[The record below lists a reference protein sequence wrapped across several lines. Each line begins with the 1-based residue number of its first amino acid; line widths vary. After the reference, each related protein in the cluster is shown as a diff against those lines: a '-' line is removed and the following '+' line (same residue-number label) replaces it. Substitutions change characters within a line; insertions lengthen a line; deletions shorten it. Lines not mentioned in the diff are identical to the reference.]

1 MLHSLRTH
9 VSRVA
14 GHFCVS
20 LHMTSSGFNWDT
32 VYKSNFESA
41 AFWDVHWITKARDLY
56 ESARKLE
63 PAMEAVWDSYRA
75 RAKNLSEPLKPD
87 HYCGPYFMLVSY
99 AVENLFKAA
108 AVSRNSM
115 KYKENFR
122 LTGKFPDELK
132 KHDLA
137 KLAKSIALAVTQEE
151 EDLLRRLTRSAT
163 WFGRYP
169 SPLKYAEISGVEKF
183 NDGREYGV
191 SWFGREDVNKLR
203 NFINGLPARLALP
216 EAYWKDAG

>member
-1 MLHSLRTH
+1 
-9 VSRVA
+9 
-14 GHFCVS
+14 
-20 LHMTSSGFNWDT
+20 MTSSDVNWDA

-41 AFWDVHWITKARDLY
+41 AFWDVHWTAKARDLY

-75 RAKNLSEPLKPD
+75 RAKNLSGSLEPD
-87 HYCGPYFMLVSY
+87 HYNGPYFMLASY
-99 AVENLFKAA
+99 AVENLLKAA
-108 AVSRNSM
+108 AVSRNSF

-122 LTGKFPDELK
+122 LTGKFPSELK

-137 KLAKSIALAVTQEE
+137 ELAGFLGLAVTQEE

-169 SPLKYAEISGVEKF
+169 SPLKYAEMSGVEKF
-183 NDGREYGV
+183 NDGREYRV
-191 SWFGREDVNKLR
+191 SWFGREDVSKLR
-203 NFINGLPARLALP
+203 NFINGLPARLELP
-216 EAYWKDAG
+216 KGYWKNAG